1 MLEHIKNW
9 WEEISEREQKLTL
22 IAGVIIFFVIVYSL
36 LWQPL
41 SSNLAENKQKLAKVE
56 QTLQWTEVTAR
67 TLVSQGINQN
77 KKSQRKQNL
86 SQLINRTS
94 KRNNIT
100 ISRINNQKK
109 QVDVWIDNIEFT
121 QFLKW
126 ITLLKNESNVHVVSV
141 DISQQEIE
149 GMVKINRL
157 SLSY

>member
-22 IAGVIIFFVIVYSL
+22 IAGVIIFFVTVYSL